1 MLNYSGFQFIKYWI
15 ALASKMI
22 KCGQRNKSE
31 TSMPSISYF
40 NQLFSSCSLWNARFY
55 PIAATR
61 EESINH
67 AIEIL
72 QVVQAIR
79 KNERKMLKT
88 ISDFSLLRRESIVS
102 CIPLCNAVE
111 HIDRQRQLE
120 NEIVLY
126 TLVKLYKE
134 EINVTT

>member
-1 MLNYSGFQFIKYWI
+1 
-15 ALASKMI
+15 
-22 KCGQRNKSE
+22 
-31 TSMPSISYF
+31 
-40 NQLFSSCSLWNARFY
+40 

-134 EINVTT
+134 EIDVTTWCEKVSMFSILSQSLPKLEER